1 MFMLTNLKFQ
11 IALITTLGVIFTATI
26 TAPLTSVFGRH
37 YNKVRDYFCCQNNQ
51 LVIHHY
57 YTVNVFW
64 VAVADGYTEEKTG
77 KVQTT
82 GCDIRCVD

>member
-1 MFMLTNLKFQ
+1 MLTNLKFQ
-11 IALITTLGVIFTATI
+11 IAAIAIMGTIVTATI

-37 YNKVRDYFCCQNNQ
+37 YNQKRDFICCQKNQ

-64 VAVADGYTEEKTG
+64 VAVADGYTEENTG
-77 KVQTT
+77 KLQTT
-82 GCDIRCVD
+82 GCDIKCTD